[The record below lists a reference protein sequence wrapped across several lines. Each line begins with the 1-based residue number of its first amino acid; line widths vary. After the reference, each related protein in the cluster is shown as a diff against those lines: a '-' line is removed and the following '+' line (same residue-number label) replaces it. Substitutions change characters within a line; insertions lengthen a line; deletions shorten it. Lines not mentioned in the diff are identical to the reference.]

1 MPAPTAPTQALKIYR
16 ETALPVMLEPYAIYM
31 IAPEAR
37 PDYVEIYVTSST
49 GVAKRVINQTDIET
63 LISNAI
69 SAAKELAIVANIT
82 ERNALTPTY
91 AQYVYVINATADTT
105 VASGGATYLYNIA
118 TLAWIKISEA
128 ESMDVVLNWMDIVGG
143 PTSSPSEIDAAVAAS
158 HVHTN
163 KTQLDNIGE
172 DANGLLTYNGV
183 LPLTGWQTT
192 TW

>member
-16 ETALPVMLEPYAIYM
+16 ETTLPVTLEPYAIYM

-49 GVAKRVINQTDIET
+49 GAAKRVISQTDIET
-63 LISNAI
+63 LISDAI
-69 SAAKELAIVANIT
+69 AAANELVIVADIA

-91 AQYVYVINATADTT
+91 AQYVYVIDATADTT
-105 VASGGATYLYNIA
+105 VASGGATYLYN
-118 TLAWIKISEA
+118 TVGPVWIKISEA
-128 ESMDVVLNWMDIVGG
+128 ESMDVVLDWEDIQNG
-143 PTSSPSEIDAAVAAS
+143 PSSTPQEIDDAVAAAHS
-158 HVHTN
+158 HTN